1 VQPRLASC
9 VVVLG
14 VNRFVVDMRKVAT
27 QAGDLLHEAA
37 LSLGH
42 EFSIAL
48 IPQFITVS
56 NCSRDTGAVGLDR
69 VFCYQF
75 GLEWWQFAMP
85 VHDLWFVVF
94 NGGIH
99 LTPSVE
105 DAAKRPR
112 ATAPMLVHEDI
123 NGLRT
128 PRGFRRR
135 VQVTPVD

>member
-1 VQPRLASC
+1 MSEGLIDKKRRRLLRRYLRAAVQHVAETTVQPRLASC

-14 VNRFVVDMRKVAT
+14 VKRFVVDVRKVAT
-27 QAGDLLHEAA
+27 QAGNLLREAA

-56 NCSRDTGAVGLDR
+56 YCSRDAAAVSLDR

-75 GLEWWQFAMP
+75 GLEWWQLAMP

-94 NGGIH
+94 NGVF
-99 LTPSVE
+99 T
-105 DAAKRPR
+105 
-112 ATAPMLVHEDI
+112 
-123 NGLRT
+123 
-128 PRGFRRR
+128 
-135 VQVTPVD
+135 